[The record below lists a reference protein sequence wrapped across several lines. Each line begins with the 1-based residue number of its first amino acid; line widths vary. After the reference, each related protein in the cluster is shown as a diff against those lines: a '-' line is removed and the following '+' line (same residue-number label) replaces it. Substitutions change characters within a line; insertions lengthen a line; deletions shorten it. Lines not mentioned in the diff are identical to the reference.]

1 MVRVGVG
8 RSVDE
13 ERPEGLV
20 DVYWEWLREEISE
33 VVGALAPCDGELT
46 LTDAV
51 ADPMKTHVDGFGA
64 VEFDAIIGHADG
76 AGVVAEDVRGGLWV
90 AESDG
95 DCSEPGANASE
106 HIQAGV
112 LTLSNR
118 SDNDVKNA
126 AVDVDGAVDVGRF
139 VGVAKVGDAAG
150 DASGAGTRQV
160 GSVRLHV

>member
-1 MVRVGVG
+1 M
-8 RSVDE
+8 S
-13 ERPEGLV
+13 
-20 DVYWEWLREEISE
+20 
-33 VVGALAPCDGELT
+33 ALAPCDGELT

-51 ADPMKTHVDGFGA
+51 ADPMETHVDGFGA
-64 VEFDAIIGHADG
+64 VEFDAIIGHADS

-106 HIQAGV
+106 HVEAGV
-112 LTLSNR
+112 LTLSDR
-118 SDNDVKNA
+118 SDNDVKDA
-126 AVDVDGAVDVGRF
+126 AVNVDGAVDVGRF

-160 GSVRLHV
+160 RSVRLHV